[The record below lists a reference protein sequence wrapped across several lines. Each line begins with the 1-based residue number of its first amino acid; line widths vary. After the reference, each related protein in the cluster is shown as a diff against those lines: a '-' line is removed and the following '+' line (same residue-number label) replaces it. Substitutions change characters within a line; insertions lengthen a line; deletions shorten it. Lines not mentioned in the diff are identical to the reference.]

1 MKLSH
6 NNLNNDPPKSLSKR
20 NDKKSVNIKWNSK
33 LIFQLG
39 LIISLFLVYLIME
52 TKFKIIEKDQAF
64 VNKEYLDEI
73 LMFTFTI
80 DEPIS
85 EIKKTEIK
93 ENHVSK
99 VITEVI
105 NIVPNDT
112 KDKDLKNIL
121 VPTKET
127 PLIITPKKR
136 TKEEIDV
143 VKNILGVEFV
153 PVFPGCEKLSS
164 NKEKRDCMS
173 LKIKKFIV
181 KKFNT
186 DKIDESSNIEE
197 QVITVQFTI
206 DSKGLVRNVS
216 ARAPN
221 KLLEKEAK
229 RVVSNLP
236 TMIPGRQ
243 GDKNVAVQYMIP
255 ITFKTEF

>member
-6 NNLNNDPPKSLSKR
+6 NNLNNDQPKSLSNR

-39 LIISLFLVYLIME
+39 LIISLCLVYLIME

-64 VNKEYLDEI
+64 ISKEYLAEI
-73 LMFTFTI
+73 PMVTYTI
-80 DEPIS
+80 DEPIQK
-85 EIKKTEIK
+85 IKKKVIIEK
-93 ENHVSK
+93 YGLK
-99 VITEVI
+99 VITNVI
-105 NIVPNDT
+105 NIVPNET
-112 KDKDLKNIL
+112 KDKYLKNIL
-121 VPTKET
+121 VSTKET
-127 PLIITPKKR
+127 PLIIIPKKE

-143 VKNILGVEFV
+143 IKNILGVEFV

-164 NKEKRDCMS
+164 NKEKRNCMS

-186 DKIDESSNIEE
+186 DKIEESSKIKE
-197 QVITVQFTI
+197 QIIIVQFTI
-206 DSKGLVRNVS
+206 DSNGLVTNVT

-236 TMIPGRQ
+236 MMIPGRQ
-243 GDKNVAVQYMIP
+243 GNKNVAVQYMIP

>member
-1 MKLSH
+1 MP
-6 NNLNNDPPKSLSKR
+6 N
-20 NDKKSVNIKWNSK
+20 
-33 LIFQLG
+33 
-39 LIISLFLVYLIME
+39 
-52 TKFKIIEKDQAF
+52 
-64 VNKEYLDEI
+64 EI
-73 LMFTFTI
+73 
-80 DEPIS
+80 
-85 EIKKTEIK
+85 
-93 ENHVSK
+93 NG
-99 VITEVI
+99 
-105 NIVPNDT
+105 
-112 KDKDLKNIL
+112 KDLKNIL

-127 PLIITPKKR
+127 PLIIIPKKGN
-136 TKEEIDV
+136 KEEIDV
-143 VKNILGVEFV
+143 IKNILGVEFF

-164 NKEKRDCMS
+164 DKEKRNCMS

-186 DKIDESSNIEE
+186 DKIEESSTIKE
-197 QVITVQFTI
+197 QTITVQFTI
-206 DSKGLVRNVS
+206 DSNGIVRNVS